1 MSGVNHVLDQPQKGW
16 VERLIQVGNRVIAPV
31 GRKAVLNQVIGPDT
45 EEVDLLSQLIG
56 IQCSQWH
63 FDHHSDLDVV
73 A

>member
-1 MSGVNHVLDQPQKGW
+1 MLDQPQKGW
-16 VERLIQVGNRVIAPV
+16 VERLIQVGNRIIAPV

-56 IQCSQWH
+56 IQRRQRY
-63 FDHHSDLDVV
+63 FDHHPDLNVV